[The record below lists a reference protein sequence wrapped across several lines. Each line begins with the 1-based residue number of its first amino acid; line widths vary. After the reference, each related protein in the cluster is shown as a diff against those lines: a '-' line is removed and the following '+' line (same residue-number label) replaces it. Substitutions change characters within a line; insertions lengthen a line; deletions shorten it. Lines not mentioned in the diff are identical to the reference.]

1 MSCWAA
7 PKPIGATLPNLAS
20 LTRSDENW
28 QPMRFTSFSL
38 LGLLVALSVVCVGCT
53 AVDYTRGQMQK
64 YDNATSYHI
73 TELPNGMKIAV
84 RVDKYQ
90 FFANPMPLK
99 DEGMSALRFI
109 AKEQA
114 ARRGRSIRP
123 IADEDVMYSTGRN
136 VLLGTTTWSGTAVV
150 SYAN

>member
-1 MSCWAA
+1 
-7 PKPIGATLPNLAS
+7 
-20 LTRSDENW
+20 
-28 QPMRFTSFSL
+28 MRFTSFSL

-73 TELPNGMKIAV
+73 TELPNGMKVAV

-90 FFANPMPLK
+90 SSPMALK

-123 IADEDVMYSTGRN
+123 VTDYDVMYSTGRN
-136 VLLGTTTWSGTAVV
+136 VLLGTTTWSGTAVI
-150 SYAN
+150 SYVN

>member
-1 MSCWAA
+1 
-7 PKPIGATLPNLAS
+7 
-20 LTRSDENW
+20 
-28 QPMRFTSFSL
+28 MRFTSFSL
-38 LGLLVALSVVCVGCT
+38 LGLLIALSIVCVGCT

-73 TELPNGMKIAV
+73 TELPNGIKVAV

-123 IADEDVMYSTGRN
+123 VADDDVMYSTGRN